1 VPRWKNAVF
10 PGVYETAWFSD
21 GYILS
26 NKCFFLF
33 QNVSKCFKMS
43 RCVALSIKSSTYIR
57 ARYKKLY
64 QEKGFQPEKG
74 CKVNFSWKKLSFFSG
89 IQKFILFKKKYNFLN
104 PPETGT
110 IFETYQYMRTYG
122 PHITISR
129 YPDIDF

>member
-1 VPRWKNAVF
+1 MPRLNCVAI
-10 PGVYETAWFSD
+10 PGGYVMACFSV
-21 GYILS
+21 GYILL

-33 QNVSKCFKMS
+33 QNVSKCFKTS
-43 RCVALSIKSSTYIR
+43 RCVSLSIISGVYVP

-64 QEKGFQPEKG
+64 QEKGFKPVKSI
-74 CKVNFSWKKLSFFSG
+74 FSWKKPSFFSG
-89 IQKFILFKKKYNFLN
+89 IQKFILIKKKYNFLN

-110 IFETYQYMRTYG
+110 IFATYQYMRTYG

>member
-1 VPRWKNAVF
+1 VPRRKNTVF
-10 PGVYETAWFSD
+10 PGVYETACFSV
-21 GYILS
+21 GYILL

-43 RCVALSIKSSTYIR
+43 RCVALSIISGVYVP

-64 QEKGFQPEKG
+64 QEKGWKPFSAW
-74 CKVNFSWKKLSFFSG
+74 KVNFFLEKANFFSG
-89 IQKFILFKKKYNFLN
+89 IQKFILIKKKYNFLN

>member
-21 GYILS
+21 GYILL

-43 RCVALSIKSSTYIR
+43 RCVSLSIISGVYVP

-64 QEKGFQPEKG
+64 QEKGFQPFSG

-89 IQKFILFKKKYNFLN
+89 IQKFILKQAVPRKS
-104 PPETGT
+104 T
-110 IFETYQYMRTYG
+110 IFCTRLKLA
-122 PHITISR
+122 
-129 YPDIDF
+129 